1 MPLPGRGIDDLIDQP
16 MDEFTRILKAVE
28 AGDTDAAE
36 QLLPI
41 AYNELRRIAANKMK
55 VERAGHT
62 LQPTAL
68 VHEAY
73 LRLLQPDGSQPKWN
87 NRGHFFVAVA
97 EAMRRILIES
107 IRRKQTIKR
116 GGNLVRTT
124 WDEAEFETE
133 VPPDNILAVHEALES
148 LEKSHPDL
156 ANIVLMRYF
165 AGMTVEETAAALDTS
180 ASTIDRQWRAAR
192 AWLQREIS
200 LPP

>member
-156 ANIVLMRYF
+156 AKIVLMRYF

-200 LPP
+200 LQS

>member
-1 MPLPGRGIDDLIDQP
+1 

-156 ANIVLMRYF
+156 AKIVLMRYF

-200 LPP
+200 LQL